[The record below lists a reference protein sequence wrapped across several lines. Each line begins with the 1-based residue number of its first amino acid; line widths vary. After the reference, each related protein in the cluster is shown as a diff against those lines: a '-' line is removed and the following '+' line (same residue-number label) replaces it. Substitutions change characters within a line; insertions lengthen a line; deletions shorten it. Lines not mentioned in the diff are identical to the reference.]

1 MNFEEIKTVLEKFS
15 GPTGRPM
22 IVNRGSQGSPSSSI
36 ELLADD
42 LLTTSPFGCTGTPPH
57 CRSPALWRRVMLRDT
72 DAVALELFGFIS
84 EGLVFE
90 VIEGGWV
97 SQVTCFKA

>member
-1 MNFEEIKTVLEKFS
+1 MNFEGIKTALERVS

-22 IVNRGSQGSPSSSI
+22 IVNRGSQGSPSSSV

-42 LLTTSPFGCTGTPPH
+42 LLTTSPFGCTGMCH
-57 CRSPALWRRVMLRDT
+57 CRVVELIS
-72 DAVALELFGFIS
+72 VAELFGFIA